1 MLEIVLYFIVKLFR
15 LMKMG
20 REKKCIDWEKNEI
33 YLFVVCIMICD

>member
-20 REKKCIDWEKNEI
+20 REKKCIDWEKMKFI
-33 YLFVVCIMICD
+33 YLLFVL

>member
-20 REKKCIDWEKNEI
+20 REKKCIDWEKMK
-33 YLFVVCIMICD
+33 LFICFLYYDM